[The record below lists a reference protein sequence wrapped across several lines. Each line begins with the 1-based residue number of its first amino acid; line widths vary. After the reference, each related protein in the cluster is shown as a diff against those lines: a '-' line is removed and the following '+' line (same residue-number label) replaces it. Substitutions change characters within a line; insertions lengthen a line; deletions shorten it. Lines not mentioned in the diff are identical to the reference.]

1 MNARSDEARSAESAP
16 ARDEALDE
24 AVVAAHMHAPQRRP
38 FRRALRSLLALS
50 QVPVILLGALAG
62 LHFLSLRSAH
72 PVFCLVQIDGQSM
85 EPTFMPGE
93 QAAFARLP
101 WKRGSVVVAD
111 VGETDLVVKRVAVTT
126 NDKVL
131 ITGDNRKVTETY
143 RVDRDDIRAVLVCRI
158 PFTSPM
164 AEESAR
170 RVWAHRH
177 EPTPRDPPGLG
188 APPLAMHRQ

>member
-1 MNARSDEARSAESAP
+1 MNARSDEARSAASAP
-16 ARDEALDE
+16 TRDEALDE
-24 AVVAAHMHAPQRRP
+24 TVVAAETQAPQRRSI
-38 FRRALRSLLALS
+38 RRALRSLLALS
-50 QVPVILLGALAG
+50 QIPVILLGVLAG
-62 LHFLSLRSAH
+62 LHFMSLRSAR

-85 EPTFMPGE
+85 EPTFQPGE

-111 VGETDLVVKRVAVTT
+111 VGETDLVVKRVVVTA

-131 ITGDNRKVTETY
+131 ITGDNREVTETY

-164 AEESAR
+164 AGESAR
-170 RVWAHRH
+170 RVWAQRH
-177 EPTPRDPPGLG
+177 EPPPQDPPGLR
-188 APPLAMHRQ
+188 ALPFKTHHQ